1 MIRFLSLLLAALT
14 VWTALPAAARSSW
27 DGVARVV
34 VVGDLHGDYAKFHAM
49 LSQAGLIDATGA
61 WSGGP
66 THLVQLGDVPDR
78 GAETRRI
85 LDLMIRL
92 ERQARRAGGYV
103 HALIGNHEAMSM
115 EGDLRYTM
123 SGEYAAFTDRKSPGR
138 RDAYYRAVV
147 AALTAKPPPAGLP
160 VFDAAH
166 RARFDA
172 THPLG
177 WVEHRLAWSPTGAYG
192 RWIATH
198 NAVIRIDEVL
208 YLHAGIGPA
217 YLPFDAETMNTAV
230 RAALL
235 HKPQAPAGPPD
246 ILWHADGP
254 LWHRGLAQAD
264 ETTDGPHLAAV
275 LARHG
280 VRRIVVGHTK
290 RHPMV
295 YSRFEGRVI
304 LTDVAPPA
312 GCADPQ
318 GFLIKEGE
326 RLIAVHRGQRLALRS
341 GEAYLAEIAALDR
354 AAGCTTD

>member
-14 VWTALPAAARSSW
+14 AWTALPAAARSSW
-27 DGVARVV
+27 EGVARVV
-34 VVGDLHGDYAKFHAM
+34 VVGDLHGDYAKFHAV
-49 LSQAGLIDATGA
+49 LSQASLIDATGA
-61 WSGGP
+61 WSGGAA
-66 THLVQLGDVPDR
+66 HLVQLGDVPDR

-103 HALIGNHEAMSM
+103 HALIGNHEAMNM
-115 EGDLRYTM
+115 EGDLRYTTP
-123 SGEYAAFTDRKSPGR
+123 GEFAAFTDRKSPGR

-160 VFDAAH
+160 VFDA
-166 RARFDA
+166 D
-172 THPLG
+172 HPLG

-230 RAALL
+230 RTALMR
-235 HKPQAPAGPPD
+235 KPQAPEAPPD
-246 ILWHADGP
+246 ILWHEAGP
-254 LWHRGLAQAD
+254 LWYRGLAQAD
-264 ETTDGPHLAAV
+264 EALEGQHLTAV

-290 RHPMV
+290 RYPMV
-295 YSRFEGRVI
+295 RSRFEGRMI
-304 LTDVAPPA
+304 LTDVAPPD
-312 GCADPQ
+312 GCADPR

-326 RLIAVHRGQRLALRS
+326 AFVAVHRGQRLALRP